1 MGMVLAVL
9 AGGPAQRG
17 WQLIGSM
24 GSTGVCRPHWGVGFA
39 HSAINNCVTPNPK
52 YTTKSESYCRSVSFL
67 TPSSWGLR
75 W

>member
-9 AGGPAQRG
+9 AGGPAQKG

-39 HSAINNCVTPNPK
+39 HSAINVSHQILNTPLKVRVTV
-52 YTTKSESYCRSVSFL
+52 TQC
-67 TPSSWGLR
+67 PS
-75 W
+75 